1 MDNNLI
7 IDVGVHTGQDTEF
20 YLKKGFKVV
29 GIEAHPDIYESTKE
43 RLNSYI
49 EKGQLTLLNIAVSPQ
64 DAPVT
69 FYANL
74 DKSFWG
80 TTLVDVAIEKE
91 RAFGAGFIEIT
102 VEGRRFERI
111 LQEFGIPYYLKVDIE
126 GADLLCVKAL
136 RQFDKKPHFISI
148 ESTKESWN
156 AMLEEL
162 ALLQELGYQKF
173 KAINQAQIVKQ
184 VCPSPAREGQY
195 IPDKFEYGASGL
207 FGEETPGNWLSY
219 SEIINAYKNIFLIYK
234 IIGVNGIIY
243 QFPVGKMLLEA
254 LNIKEPWYDTHASL

>member
-7 IDVGVHTGQDTEF
+7 IDVGVNTGQDTEF

-29 GIEAHPDIYESTKE
+29 GIEAHPDIYESTKQ

-49 EKGQLTLLNIAVSPQ
+49 EKGQLILLNIAVSPQ
-64 DAPVT
+64 DAPIT

-74 DKSFWG
+74 QRNFWG
-80 TTLVDVAIEKE
+80 TTVIDVATEKE

-102 VEGRRFERI
+102 VEGRRFESI

-136 RQFDKKPHFISI
+136 RQFDTKPRFISI

-162 ALLQELGYQKF
+162 AVFQELGYQKF
-173 KAINQAQIVKQ
+173 KAINQAKIVKQ
-184 VCPSPAREGQY
+184 VCPSPAKEGQY
-195 IPDKFEYGASGL
+195 VPDKFEYGASGL
-207 FGEETPGNWLSY
+207 FGEETPGNWLSH
-219 SEIINAYKNIFLIYK
+219 SEIINVYKSIFWIYK
-234 IIGVNGIIY
+234 IIGINGIIY
-243 QFPVGKMLLEA
+243 PFPLGKKLLEG